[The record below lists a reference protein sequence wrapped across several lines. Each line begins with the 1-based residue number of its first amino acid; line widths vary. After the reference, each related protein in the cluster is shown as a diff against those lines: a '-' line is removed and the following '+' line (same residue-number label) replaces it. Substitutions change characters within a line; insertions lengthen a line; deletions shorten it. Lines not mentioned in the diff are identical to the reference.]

1 MPFIAI
7 PASYAVYEVDDVKL
21 LNNNMKMSDN
31 PPLVVLEV
39 LTMSG
44 QARRVG
50 TIGTVSF
57 NMNSTESDDEHDE
70 EHPQFRVLE
79 PEHGHQ
85 HPRQRRNAGADDNE
99 RAEIGPH

>member
-1 MPFIAI
+1 MAFIAI

-21 LNNNMKMSDN
+21 LSNDFKLTGN

-57 NMNSTESDDEHDE
+57 NMNQAEADDEHEEEPDE
-70 EHPQFRVLE
+70 GSGPWLE
-79 PEHGHQ
+79 E
-85 HPRQRRNAGADDNE
+85 E
-99 RAEIGPH
+99 